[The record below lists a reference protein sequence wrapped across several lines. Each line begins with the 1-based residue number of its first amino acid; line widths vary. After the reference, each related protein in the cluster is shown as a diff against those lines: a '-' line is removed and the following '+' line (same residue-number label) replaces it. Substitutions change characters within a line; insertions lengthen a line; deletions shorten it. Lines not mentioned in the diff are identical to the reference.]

1 MHSEV
6 IVRSET
12 LSTLL
17 SVRAACQ
24 NVKQNG
30 RTSFRKHRVDLISQF
45 KRLVFTVDV
54 ESSPGLFHL
63 SFSVSLSTL
72 SPNSPLSPRRSLSKR
87 PFRLSLCFVSTF
99 IRPFICMNSNYAERL
114 SAVSAQT
121 RILLPLEDEINARP
135 INSTLPSSSSFQ
147 LSPFC
152 LLFFRAFLVQLR
164 LLDTPTPC
172 APRTLRLCHLRRM
185 ILLDYTITADR
196 LCLTFGSS

>member
-17 SVRAACQ
+17 PVRAACQ

-72 SPNSPLSPRRSLSKR
+72 SQTLPYRSPRRSLSKR

-147 LSPFC
+147 LSRSACSSSAPFSSSYVSST
-152 LLFFRAFLVQLR
+152 LPHPAHL
-164 LLDTPTPC
+164 
-172 APRTLRLCHLRRM
+172 APFVLA
-185 ILLDYTITADR
+185 IFA
-196 LCLTFGSS
+196 G